1 MTKRN
6 KIMIG
11 VLVIFMIGIFGVF
24 KVNFG
29 NGYKITITN
38 NTNEIVKDL
47 EVRYKTGG
55 IIIQNISGIQPKDS
69 WRYTLDTN
77 NIQSE
82 NAIILKY
89 KDYEGN
95 SYEEYIVGYLEK
107 GYFGRVNAIINNI
120 DENGKL
126 EIKVK

>member
-1 MTKRN
+1 MYKRN
-6 KIMIG
+6 KIVIG
-11 VLVIFMIGIFGVF
+11 LLVIFIIGIIGVF

-47 EVRYKTGG
+47 EIRYKTGG
-55 IIIQNISGIQPKDS
+55 VIIQNIFGIQPKDS
-69 WRYTLDTN
+69 WRYKLDTK